1 MIMKKQIKYCKDVD
15 IKVDA
20 IPMEIPKGV
29 FCGTLQV
36 D

>member
-1 MIMKKQIKYCKDVD
+1 MKKQIQYCEDVD

-20 IPMEIPKGV
+20 IPMKISKGV
-29 FCGTLQV
+29 FCGTLQA